1 MEPNIQE
8 LVRLWAEHVDQ
19 QLRVDVSK
27 LRNALQISMA
37 PVSSGASVIVNP
49 TDQSDEAY
57 LKFLLRQIV
66 VICLHVRKLK
76 QQPALL
82 CSAQKKLSDTQKN
95 ELDDLLTVVHV
106 WPTEVEE
113 GSEGSDAATLSRSL
127 TEIFAGPKPIQR
139 MTILK
144 MTTHTKMKKNMRKR
158 KRKIKRSLQESSLQE
173 STSQQSQQQ
182 KAARAAAEKPSS

>member
-1 MEPNIQE
+1 MQRALQEHCKSHDLDFGVYNRLQRNQGIAADALLEPNIQE

-82 CSAQKKLSDTQKN
+82 CSAQKKLSD
-95 ELDDLLTVVHV
+95 
-106 WPTEVEE
+106 
-113 GSEGSDAATLSRSL
+113 A
-127 TEIFAGPKPIQR
+127 
-139 MTILK
+139 
-144 MTTHTKMKKNMRKR
+144 
-158 KRKIKRSLQESSLQE
+158 
-173 STSQQSQQQ
+173 
-182 KAARAAAEKPSS
+182 